1 MVITVVG
8 GIGGQHGTV
17 AHLMRMPYFLLL
29 RLKTLIQLPHDHVLH
44 PNQAGVL
51 GGGIVDQKLANLYS
65 YSQNG
70 QLI

>member
-8 GIGGQHGTV
+8 ANWGQHGTV
-17 AHLMRMPYFLLL
+17 ADLMRMPHFLLL
-29 RLKTLIQLPHDHVLH
+29 RLKTLVHLPRDHVLH

-51 GGGIVDQKLANLYS
+51 GGGIVDQTLANIYS
-65 YSQNG
+65 YSQNS